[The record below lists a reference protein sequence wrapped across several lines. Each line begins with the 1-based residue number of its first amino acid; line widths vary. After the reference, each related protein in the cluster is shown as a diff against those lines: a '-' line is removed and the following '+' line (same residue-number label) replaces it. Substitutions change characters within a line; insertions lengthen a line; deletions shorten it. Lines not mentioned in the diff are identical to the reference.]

1 MKKLLSLII
10 LSAVILSSFAISACA
25 AEEKDAIKSG
35 DYTYILKGNDA
46 QIINYTGNSAEVN
59 IPETIDGHKVIKV
72 GYDLAS
78 VESYYSSKDYDDEDD
93 YDSYDSKLGK
103 FGFAKKN
110 VVSVTMPDTV
120 KELGYGC
127 FYKCEKLKNITL
139 SKNLT
144 FIPQS
149 AFSGCESLASIK
161 LPDSVKEICDA
172 SFNKTNIKSLKL
184 PKNLSYFN
192 NDAFN
197 KSPLKKFTVD
207 KDNKTYTAK
216 DGVLYNKKKTTL
228 IFYPKYKTNKSFT
241 IPRSVTDIRCFAFSL
256 HNYLEKIVVSEN
268 VKRIGS
274 NAFEGC
280 KKLKSVTF
288 KNRKALTLNEECFY
302 RCEKLSKVKFSTK
315 AKTTI
320 CMNAFSKCKN
330 LKEVYL
336 PKKVRIKS
344 FGIGYTEAYYS
355 SEEEDYI
362 TQKIKGFT
370 IKGKKNSPA
379 HKYAKK
385 NKFKFISV

>member
-1 MKKLLSLII
+1 MKKLLSLVI
-10 LSAVILSSFAISACA
+10 LSAVILSSFTISAFA
-25 AEEKDAIKSG
+25 AEEDNAIASG
-35 DYTYILKGNDA
+35 DYTYILRGNDA
-46 QIINYTGNSAEVN
+46 QIIKYTGDDTEVKV
-59 IPETIDGHKVIKV
+59 PETIDGHKVIKV
-72 GYDLAS
+72 GFDLAS
-78 VESYYSSKDYDDEDD
+78 TESYYSSRNDEWT
-93 YDSYDSKLGK
+93 SYDSKLGK
-103 FGFAKKN
+103 YGFAKKD
-110 VVSVTMPDTV
+110 VVSVTIPDSV
-120 KELGYGC
+120 NELGVGC
-127 FYKCEKLKNITL
+127 FYHCKKLKSVTL

-144 FIPQS
+144 FIPQY

-207 KDNKTYTAK
+207 KDNKTYSAK

-228 IFYPKYKTNKSFT
+228 IFYPKYKKNKKFT
-241 IPRSVTDIRCFAFSL
+241 IPKGVTRVKNSAVK
-256 HNYLEKIVVSEN
+256 NNEYLEKITVSKN
-268 VKRIGS
+268 VKSIGS

-280 KKLKSVTF
+280 KYLLSVTF
-288 KNRKALTLNEECFY
+288 KNRKALTLNKECFY
-302 RCEKLSKVKFSTK
+302 RCNNLSKVKFSAK

-320 CMNAFSKCKN
+320 CMNAFSKCKMLN
-330 LKEVYL
+330 EVYL
-336 PKKVRIKS
+336 PKKVIIKK
-344 FGIGYTEAYYS
+344 FGLGYVYVTYNINL
-355 SEEEDYI
+355 EDYG
-362 TQKIKGFT
+362 TKTVKGFT